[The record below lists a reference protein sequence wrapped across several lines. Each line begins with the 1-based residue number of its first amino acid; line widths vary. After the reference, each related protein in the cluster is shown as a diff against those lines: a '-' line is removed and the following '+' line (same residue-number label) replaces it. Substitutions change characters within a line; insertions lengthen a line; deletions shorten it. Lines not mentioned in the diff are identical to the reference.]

1 MSSGERKR
9 KRLNRLCVIDGSRC
23 IAGVVGLAFS
33 DLPIWATVRKDRVS
47 RIGLGRPTV
56 DGESPVDEN
65 VFSVVAGTR
74 VAAGP

>member
-65 VFSVVAGTR
+65 FSAHVDNSR

>member
-1 MSSGERKR
+1 M
-9 KRLNRLCVIDGSRC
+9 
-23 IAGVVGLAFS
+23 AGVVGPAFS

-47 RIGLGRPTV
+47 RIGLGWPTV

-65 VFSVVAGTR
+65 VFSVVVGSR